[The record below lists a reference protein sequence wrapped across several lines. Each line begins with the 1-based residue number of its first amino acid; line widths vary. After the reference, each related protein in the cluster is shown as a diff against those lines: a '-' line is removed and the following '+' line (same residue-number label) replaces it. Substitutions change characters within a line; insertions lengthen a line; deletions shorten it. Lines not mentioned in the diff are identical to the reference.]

1 MFFGTT
7 EQQVIAVSAFALL
20 TWLSLFRKKKFTTPP
35 GPPGWPLIGNMF
47 DLPKKE
53 SWKAY
58 LEWSNR
64 YNSDVVS
71 MKLAGTQFI
80 ILNSAKAIQDL
91 LIKRSNIYS
100 DRPYSTMIID
110 LIETT
115 WLIVFMNN
123 NDRWKIHRHLFKREF
138 DSPEAS
144 VVNKKHAL
152 QASRRL
158 INRLLTSEDHE
169 GELRLA
175 AVDSILSITY
185 GITPTSFEHPFIK
198 VTGEVN
204 EIFADVAR
212 GGYLVDVFP
221 ALKNLPRWLP
231 GLEFHEIGD
240 RGRGLARD
248 VVQGPYKE
256 IQRQVS
262 KGTAGPS
269 VASRFISSVQDGETM
284 QPGEIDAMRNVL
296 ANAYLAGS
304 DTSICALYNFVLAMA
319 LHPEVQKKAQQGL
332 DDVLRG
338 ERLPD
343 YGDFDRIPYLAAVV
357 NEVFRWHPI
366 TPFAVY
372 HVTTQDDS
380 YNGYHIPKGAIIVPN
395 AWAMLHDESLFGP
408 ETGKFNPD
416 RFVREDGTINYELS
430 AVDMAFGYGRR
441 ACPGRV
447 IARDTIW
454 MMAASM
460 LTAYDIVNP
469 TDLDGN
475 KLTADSPLEF
485 TNAMISF
492 SPPFKVSLKRR
503 IPESTIRDAMPRE

>member
-1 MFFGTT
+1 MFIYILT
-7 EQQVIAVSAFALL
+7 AAAAFTLL
-20 TWLSLFRKKKFTTPP
+20 VLFSPVGKKQLTPP

-47 DLPKKE
+47 DLPGKE
-53 SWKAY
+53 SWKVY

-64 YNSDVVS
+64 YSKFTESDIVG
-71 MKLAGTQFI
+71 MKLAGTQFL
-80 ILNSAKAIQDL
+80 ILNSTKAIQDL

-100 DRPYSTMIID
+100 DRPHSTMIID

-123 NDRWKIHRHLFKREF
+123 NDRWKVHRHLFKREF
-138 DSPEAS
+138 DNPEAS

-158 INRLLTSEDHE
+158 INRLLTSKDHE

-185 GITPTSFEHPFIK
+185 GITPTDFEHPFIK

-204 EIFADVAR
+204 EIFADVAQ

-221 ALKNLPRWLP
+221 SLKHLPRWLP
-231 GLEFHEIGD
+231 GLKFHEIGD

-248 VVQGPYKE
+248 VVSGPYNE
-256 IQRQVS
+256 IQSQVG
-262 KGTAGPS
+262 KGTAIPS
-269 VASRFISSVQDGETM
+269 VASRFISSLQDGEQM
-284 QPGEIDAMRNVL
+284 QPGEVDAMRNVL

-304 DTSICALYNFVLAMA
+304 DTSICVLYNFVLAMA
-319 LHPEVQKKAQQGL
+319 LHPEVQMKAQKSL
-332 DDVLRG
+332 DKVLRG

-343 YGDFDRIPYLAAVV
+343 FGDFEHTPYLAAVV
-357 NEVFRWHPI
+357 HEVFRWHPV

-372 HVTTQDDS
+372 HVSTQDDT
-380 YNGYHIPKGAIIVPN
+380 YNGYHIPKGSIIIPN
-395 AWAMLHDESLFGP
+395 AWAMLQDESLFGP
-408 ETGKFNPD
+408 DTHKFIPE
-416 RFVREDGTINYELS
+416 RFVRPDGTINNDIS

-447 IARDTIW
+447 IARDTVW

-460 LTAYDIVNP
+460 LAAYDIVNP
-469 TDLDGN
+469 IDLEGN
-475 KLTADSPLEF
+475 QLTAQSPLEY
-485 TNAMISF
+485 TNAMVSF
-492 SPPFKVSLKRR
+492 APRFKVSFKRR
-503 IPESTIRDAMPRE
+503 VPENMIHDAIPHE

>member
-1 MFFGTT
+1 MFLETADYRI
-7 EQQVIAVSAFALL
+7 VAAAAFALL
-20 TWLSLFRKKKFTTPP
+20 AWFSMFRKKRLTPP

-47 DLPKKE
+47 DVPRKE
-53 SWKAY
+53 SWKVY

-64 YNSDVVS
+64 YHSDIVS
-71 MKLAGTQFI
+71 MKVAGTQFL

-100 DRPYSTMIID
+100 DRPHSTMIID
-110 LIETT
+110 LMKTT

-144 VVNKKHAL
+144 VVNKKHAV

-158 INRLLTSEDHE
+158 INRLLTSKDHE

-185 GITPTSFEHPFIK
+185 GITPTDFEHPFIK

-212 GGYLVDVFP
+212 GTYLVDAFP
-221 ALKNLPRWLP
+221 FLKNFPRWLP
-231 GLEFHEIGD
+231 GLKFLEIGD

-248 VVQGPYKE
+248 VVLGPYNE
-256 IQRQVS
+256 IQSQVD
-262 KGTAGPS
+262 KGTAVPS
-269 VASRFISSVQDGETM
+269 VASRFLSSLQDGEKM
-284 QPGEIDAMRNVL
+284 QPGEVDAMRNVL

-304 DTSICALYNFVLAMA
+304 DTSICVLYNFVLAMA
-319 LHPEVQKKAQQGL
+319 LHPEVQKKAQKSL

-338 ERLPD
+338 ERLPNFA
-343 YGDFDRIPYLAAVV
+343 DFERTPYLAAVV
-357 NEVFRWHPI
+357 NEVFRWHPV

-372 HVTTQDDS
+372 HVSTQDDS
-380 YNGYHIPKGAIIVPN
+380 YNNYHIPKGSIIVPN
-395 AWAMLHDESLFGP
+395 AWAMLRDENLFGP
-408 ETGKFNPD
+408 DTHKFIPE
-416 RFVREDGTINYELS
+416 RFVRPDGTINYDLS

-447 IARDTIW
+447 IARDTVWI
-454 MMAASM
+454 MAASM
-460 LTAYDIVNP
+460 LAAYDIVDP
-469 TDLDGN
+469 VDLDGN
-475 KLTADSPLEF
+475 KLTADTPLEY
-485 TNAMISF
+485 TNAMVSF
-492 SPPFKVSLKRR
+492 APHFKVSFKRR
-503 IPESTIRDAMPRE
+503 IPESMIHEAVPNE